1 MSSELIEALRLHA
14 FDDSGEQDLP
24 THVANIA
31 ADALATHAATITQ
44 LQAELAEARN
54 QALEDA
60 AQEAEK
66 WFPADSAAKYPTGGI
81 AAAIRAM
88 KS

>member
-1 MSSELIEALRLHA
+1 MVIEQSDRELAAKCAVLDEFRQMIREGCCDDHFMIEA
-14 FDDSGEQDLP
+14 
-24 THVANIA
+24 A
-31 ADALATHAATITQ
+31 AQHRIT
-44 LQAELAEARN
+44 ARN
-54 QALEDA
+54 QALEEA
-60 AQEAEK
+60 SQEAEK